1 MKYILN
7 KATLALL
14 AGTLL
19 LTACDKEDEGKLDGP
34 KPVSSFTA
42 TAPRV
47 VGLTSEVTFTS
58 TSTSADAFL
67 YQWDFGDGTIGSGK
81 TVSHVYTQGGTFKVK
96 LTTAGRAGATTSE
109 TQDVVIA
116 STLNL
121 VNQLLTGGSSRT
133 WMLDNAANAPIVVGT
148 EAAPTTYFPGVA
160 PGGLPACQSDD
171 EYTFSTS
178 NTFTYNAKAETFYA
192 DRANYT
198 CQAPLSGTSPFVFAP
213 AVGTGLAQFT
223 LSRSGAFIAATDA
236 SPTERVYRILSI
248 DSQKMTLRAGSGQN
262 GGTVFT
268 IKMVVKP

>member
-1 MKYILN
+1 MNYILN
-7 KATLALL
+7 KATLAVL
-14 AGTLL
+14 AGALL
-19 LTACDKEDEGKLDGP
+19 LTACDKEDEGKLEGP
-34 KPVSSFTA
+34 KPESSFTA
-42 TAPRV
+42 SAPRV

-58 TSTSADAFL
+58 TSTSPDAFL

-81 TVSHVYTQGGTFKVK
+81 TVTHVYTQGGTFKVK
-96 LTTAGRAGATTSE
+96 LTTAGRAGTTVSA

-133 WMLDNAANAPIVVGT
+133 WMIDNAANAPITVGT
-148 EAAPTTYFPGVA
+148 EAAPATYFAGVA
-160 PGGLPACQSDD
+160 AGALPTCQSDD

-178 NTFTYNAKAETFYA
+178 NTFTYNAKAQTFSAAAGYIC
-192 DRANYT
+192 T
-198 CQAPLSGTSPFVFAP
+198 TPESGTSPFVFAP

-223 LSRSGAFIAATDA
+223 LSRAGAFIAATDA
-236 SPTERVYRILSI
+236 SPTERVYRILTI